1 MAPFLDSA
9 TCFSGQHCGCMA
21 RCTGLFLSIQ
31 QRVLR
36 CCSGSPSCRATRVG
50 THPRARAQECPS
62 ADRIPHSLQLLPH
75 RLLPCS
81 PQACKLLMTKRWVV
95 RVCPP
100 QGWARPQ
107 SRGKQ
112 SVFQRTPLA
121 TLQSLQPAV
130 PNQGQT
136 ADQGRGGGGGGLS
149 HKPLCAEVPRAGAGS
164 SLVVSSREERA
175 QAGLTPGLLESWPQF
190 WPACSPLRDVLQ
202 ATQPLGRG
210 RG

>member
-1 MAPFLDSA
+1 MAK
-9 TCFSGQHCGCMA
+9 
-21 RCTGLFLSIQ
+21 CTGRSLSVQ
-31 QRVLR
+31 HRVLK
-36 CCSGSPSCRATRVG
+36 CCSGSPSCRATRAG
-50 THPRARAQECPS
+50 THLGARARECPS
-62 ADRIPHSLQLLPH
+62 ADKIPHSPQLLPH

-81 PQACKLLMTKRWVV
+81 PQARKLLMTKRWVV

-100 QGWARPQ
+100 QDGHGPKAVASNLYSSARRWPRCRA
-107 SRGKQ
+107 S
-112 SVFQRTPLA
+112 
-121 TLQSLQPAV
+121 SLQC
-130 PNQGQT
+130 QT
-136 ADQGRGGGGGGLS
+136 TAKLQIRDALGVAGARA
-149 HKPLCAEVPRAGAGS
+149 HRPLCAEVPRAGAGS